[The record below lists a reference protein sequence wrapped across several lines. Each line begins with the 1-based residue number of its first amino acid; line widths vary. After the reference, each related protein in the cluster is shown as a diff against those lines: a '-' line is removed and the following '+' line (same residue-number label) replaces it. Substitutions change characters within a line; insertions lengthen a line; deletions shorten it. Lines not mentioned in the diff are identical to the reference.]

1 MMKYSLT
8 ELKQIR
14 NNLAL
19 KSIMLFDKAYACE
32 DDELRESLR
41 AEAIDA
47 EDEYE
52 YVCSLIAKVDPIE
65 IAWDKAFDEKYGIKE
80 I

>member
-1 MMKYSLT
+1 MKYSLT

-19 KSIMLFDKAYACE
+19 KSTILFNKAYSCE
-32 DDELRESLR
+32 DDELRASLR

-65 IAWDKAFDEKYGIKE
+65 IAWDKAFDEKYGTKGV
-80 I
+80 

>member
-1 MMKYSLT
+1 MKYSLT

-19 KSIMLFDKAYACE
+19 KSTVLFNKAYVCE

-41 AEAIDA
+41 AEAMDA

-65 IAWDKAFDEKYGIKE
+65 IAWDKAFGEKYGVRE
-80 I
+80 V

>member
-1 MMKYSLT
+1 MKYSLA

-19 KSIMLFDKAYACE
+19 KSMVLFDKAYVCE
-32 DDELRESLR
+32 DDEQRESLR
-41 AEAIDA
+41 AEAIEA

-65 IAWDKAFDEKYGIKE
+65 IAWDKAFDKKYGVKGV
-80 I
+80 